1 MSIHNG
7 DFKVFF
13 VWFICVKVDFF
24 SLLYYTF
31 TFIKG
36 MQIGFDIIW
45 ANEMHGYAKEENSF
59 LIYVQIYAQEFI
71 K

>member
-1 MSIHNG
+1 
-7 DFKVFF
+7 
-13 VWFICVKVDFF
+13 
-24 SLLYYTF
+24 
-31 TFIKG
+31 
-36 MQIGFDIIW
+36 MQMGFDIIW